1 MQTLRK
7 TVFWPSFGLLL
18 FAIIY
23 SMSQATAFLAQMKAL
38 NAALLANFG
47 PLFSLT
53 SFLMLCLLLVLLLS
67 PLGKIRIGGAD
78 AQPLLS
84 RWKWFSISI
93 CTTIATGILFWG
105 TAEPLY
111 HYGSPPA
118 AAKLAAQS
126 PEAAQFALSTLY
138 LHWSFTPYAIY
149 CLPALLFALAHYN
162 YGAKYSLSA
171 LLFPFL
177 KAKKEGGF
185 HSFKGLS
192 STIDSL
198 CLFALVA
205 GMASSLG
212 AGLLTLAGGLSSQ
225 LGWTSNNNM
234 LLLLCIL
241 TVLAFIISAA
251 TGLKK
256 GIQFL
261 STVNIWAFIFIALS
275 FLFLGPGQKMLPLI
289 GSSLGEYFGHFIEK
303 NLYNIYHPEEDWAN
317 SWTTFYWANWMAW
330 APITALFLG
339 KIAKGYTLRE
349 MLLFNWILP
358 SIFALLWMSIFGG
371 SALWAVQTG
380 QDLLGSLAAHGA
392 ESIIYELMAKYAA
405 PLMPFMALL
414 FIFTVFLS
422 YVTAAD
428 SNTEAMGSISMD
440 GLKAGESPKLYIK
453 VIWGLCI
460 GAAAYIMVSQAGIEG
475 IKMLSNLGGLPAL
488 LLLLSASVGLL
499 YWMIK
504 ERFGY

>member
-7 TVFWPSFGLLL
+7 TVFWPSFGLLSL
-18 FAIIY
+18 AIIY
-23 SMSQATAFLAQMKAL
+23 SIANPEGFLDQMKLL
-38 NAALLANFG
+38 NAALLSNCG

-53 SFLMLCLLLVLLLS
+53 SFLMLLLLIALFVS
-67 PLGKIRIGGAD
+67 PLGRIRIGGPKAE
-78 AQPLLS
+78 PILN
-84 RWKWFSISI
+84 RWKWFSITI

-118 AAKLAAQS
+118 SAGLAAES

-149 CLPALLFALAHYN
+149 SLPALVFALAHYN
-162 YGAKYSLSA
+162 YGAKYSLTA

-177 KAKKEGGF
+177 KTKKEGGF

-192 STIDSL
+192 SIIDSL

-212 AGLLTLAGGLSSQ
+212 AGLLTLAGGLESQ
-225 LGWTSNNNM
+225 LGWTANSNM
-234 LLLLCIL
+234 LLLICII

-261 STVNIWAFIFIALS
+261 SSINIWAFIFIALS

-289 GSSLGEYFGHFIEK
+289 GSSLGEYFGTFLEK
-303 NLYNIYHPEEDWAN
+303 NLYNIYHPKEKWAN

-339 KIAKGYTLRE
+339 KIARGYTLRE

-358 SIFALLWMSIFGG
+358 SIFALIWMSIFGG

-380 QDLLGSLAAHGA
+380 EDLLGSLSANGA

-440 GLKAGESPKLYIK
+440 GLATGDSPKLYIK

-460 GAAAYIMVSQAGIEG
+460 GAAAYIMVSQAGIKG

-488 LLLLSASVGLL
+488 LLLLTASLGLL
-499 YWMIK
+499 YWMFK
-504 ERFGY
+504 KRFGF